1 MNCSISKATPTQK
14 PLKIAILGGG
24 IAGLSVYASLKK
36 LNFEVQIFERSSSKR
51 SSGMG
56 FLLLENGIETLKE
69 IGLDQSFNT
78 ISKKLDH
85 YVSFGESDALGVST
99 PLEGVYAVKRNDIL
113 DMLLEDVDPEDLN
126 YDMSYDHLVFD
137 EDGSARAVV
146 MTDGTNVEAD
156 VFIAAD
162 GVYSKVR
169 SELFSNVSLE
179 ETDDHEIVCLLPKG
193 LGQVPPGDD
202 WVKYLDS
209 TAGVNMGMF
218 KLYNEELLWYL
229 QFDKSKHGTPMEM
242 DNGMEDFLKKIIQYL
257 PDSFK
262 DILLK
267 SDPGKCFYWKT
278 KRMDLLP
285 RFHQNNVLL
294 IGDAAH
300 PLLTFTSQGV
310 NSALRDALVLG
321 DLFAEGVDDLEKIFT
336 DFYLDRKDEIER
348 YIKEGD
354 ERLEEF
360 SSAKLQGLPLVC

>member
-1 MNCSISKATPTQK
+1 MNCSLSKATPSQK
-14 PLKIAILGGG
+14 APKIVILGGG

-69 IGLDQSFNT
+69 IGLDQSFNR

-99 PLEGVYAVKRNDIL
+99 PLDGVYAVKRNDIL
-113 DMLLEDVDPEDLN
+113 EMLLEDVDPEDLN
-126 YDMSYDHLVFD
+126 YDMCYDHFVFD
-137 EDGSARAVV
+137 EDGTARAVV
-146 MTDGTNVEAD
+146 MTDGTTVEAD
-156 VFIAAD
+156 IFIAAD
-162 GVYSKVR
+162 GIYSKIR

-179 ETDDHEIVCLLPKG
+179 ETDDHEIVCLMPKG
-193 LGQVPPGDD
+193 FGRVPPGND

-242 DNGMEDFLKKIIQYL
+242 EYGMVDFLKKFTAYL

-262 DILLK
+262 DILLQ
-267 SDPGKCFYWKT
+267 SNPGKCFYWKT

-321 DLFAEGVDDLEKIFT
+321 DLFADGAQDLEKIFT

-360 SSAKLQGLPLVC
+360 SNAKLQGLPLVC

>member
-1 MNCSISKATPTQK
+1 MNCSVSKATPSQQA
-14 PLKIAILGGG
+14 PKIVVLGGG

-36 LNFEVQIFERSSSKR
+36 LNFEVQIYERSSSKR

-56 FLLLENGIETLKE
+56 FLLLENGLQTLKE
-69 IGLDQSFNT
+69 IGLDHSFNN
-78 ISKKLDH
+78 ISKKLEH
-85 YVSFGESDALGVST
+85 YVSFEHSNTLGIST

-113 DMLLEDVDPEDLN
+113 DMLLEDVDPKDLN
-126 YDMSYDHLVFD
+126 YDMCYDHLVFD
-137 EDGSARAVV
+137 EDGTARAVV
-146 MTDGTNVEAD
+146 MTDGTTIKAD

-169 SELFSNVSLE
+169 SDLFSNVLLE
-179 ETDDHEIVCLLPKG
+179 ETDDHEIVCLMPKG
-193 LGQVPPGDD
+193 FGTVPPGND

-242 DNGMEDFLKKIIQYL
+242 EYGMVDFLKKFTEYL

-321 DLFAEGVDDLEKIFT
+321 NLFAEGERDLEKIFT

>member
-1 MNCSISKATPTQK
+1 MI
-14 PLKIAILGGG
+14 IL
-24 IAGLSVYASLKK
+24 
-36 LNFEVQIFERSSSKR
+36 
-51 SSGMG
+51 
-56 FLLLENGIETLKE
+56 
-69 IGLDQSFNT
+69 
-78 ISKKLDH
+78 
-85 YVSFGESDALGVST
+85 
-99 PLEGVYAVKRNDIL
+99 
-113 DMLLEDVDPEDLN
+113 
-126 YDMSYDHLVFD
+126 
-137 EDGSARAVV
+137 
-146 MTDGTNVEAD
+146 
-156 VFIAAD
+156 
-162 GVYSKVR
+162 
-169 SELFSNVSLE
+169 LFSNVLLE

-321 DLFAEGVDDLEKIFT
+321 DLFAEGVDDLEKIFGKRPFDVESESLKKEKIEEEKDVSST
-336 DFYLDRKDEIER
+336 DLSGE
-348 YIKEGD
+348 
-354 ERLEEF
+354 
-360 SSAKLQGLPLVC
+360 